1 MHPCATHP
9 AGMFRWL
16 ALNRP
21 RPHHGHRQKIVRLR
35 VDASCL
41 TRNLARTAAVQVAE
55 PREFTHRT

>member
-1 MHPCATHP
+1 
-9 AGMFRWL
+9 MFRWL

-21 RPHHGHRQKIVRLR
+21 RPHHGHRQKFVRLR
-35 VDASCL
+35 MDAYFL